1 MLNIK
6 KIQPMANYL
15 VTTKNEYT
23 EEDIEKEGLVSAR
36 VVGSLKEYQT
46 VVAVGPVVRGI
57 KVGDLVCINPRRYAV
72 RKFEEGSLK
81 DGVIKEN
88 PVTKYNF
95 NVIELD
101 HVDHLLLTDQDI
113 DFVILES
120 VEEEAP
126 TPKNGAK
133 IIVPKKKFTV

>member
-23 EEDIEKEGLVSAR
+23 EDDIKKEGLISAKM
-36 VVGSLKEYQT
+36 VGNLKEYQT
-46 VVAVGPVVRGI
+46 VIAVGPMVRSV
-57 KVGDLVCINPRRYAV
+57 KVGDLVCINPKRYAV
-72 RKFEEGSLK
+72 RRYEEGGLK

-113 DFVILES
+113 DFVIEEF
-120 VEEEAP
+120 EEEKDEA
-126 TPKNGAK
+126 TPKV
-133 IIVPKKKFTV
+133 IVPKKKIIV